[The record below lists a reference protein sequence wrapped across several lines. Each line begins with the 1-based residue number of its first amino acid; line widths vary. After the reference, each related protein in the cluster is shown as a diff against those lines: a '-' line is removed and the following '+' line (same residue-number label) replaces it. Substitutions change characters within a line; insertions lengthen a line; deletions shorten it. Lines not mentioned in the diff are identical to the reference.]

1 MAEELVFDLQKY
13 RGLAAADR
21 EVFLFSWLSRL
32 EALLSTGQVTQDE
45 LKGRQ
50 EQLEQVLLEIATIPS
65 SAQART
71 HKRTWLRTT
80 ATDSVAEL
88 LGAVPKPSR
97 VTREHVASVLALMY
111 EFGQMHQMGDTLY
124 AVQASMQ
131 SRAGSRIAA
140 MTCAGVL
147 FERLGQRAG
156 FRLLSCFNDFVAI
169 GVRVA
174 TGNVEGEKMEALR
187 MLGRL
192 IAGGSK
198 VLGEQQAREIMRAAR
213 ANLAHRSPLV
223 AVAAGAVVQALARV
237 PGRCDAAD
245 VVCTQTVA
253 LLNTRVLVVRR
264 ALARTVA
271 VVVARTTVANIAARE
286 NSVRDSSETTS
297 RAPRASTASVQVQAT
312 GTLVA
317 SEAPIDTS
325 HTPPLSTVSSPR
337 LGDSRQWTLGR
348 ALQRL
353 AQPFVRGTRDQ
364 RLGIADAYTMLFEE
378 LDSTIV
384 ELQYDELVAHIV
396 ALATDVPAG
405 IERRGTC
412 GICSR
417 ILRSVHKALNADG
430 RANASRVLWERWLR
444 TDALRDDVAVLVL
457 SEFAPLLQDTHVDW
471 KDNVPVERWLVH
483 SEERV
488 RVAAALCVRTA
499 AQHDSTCV
507 PGLLSALVSRL
518 QHASAQSATAQGAL
532 AQGTDSA
539 CLGYSCGVAAV
550 LGAASCADGGLLG
563 VPLDAIEWVHGI
575 AVRLLHAAYGRR
587 DAAVIGSLSE
597 AAADPAGVM
606 PVIGVAELPQSHVR
620 RTNKRPDSSYGLALR
635 NVQMQSGWML
645 LAGVAAVLGASV
657 TQPRRSQWQQLWAH
671 AMPATFIAS
680 TMPWLE
686 RRHLLQSRVLALTH
700 VRMCLR
706 SRALAADVMQLAP
719 MLRATLL
726 FADNALDAPTHTR
739 DGASELGELHMLV
752 RACALECLELLEAR
766 ELAACASVV
775 QPALRLAEQAIAARE
790 SLGDVFAAQMS
801 RAVVLGETAS
811 PAPTT
816 RRSAWAYETDA
827 GVTSLLASCVDED
840 DEDDEMLREL
850 DWARVVHGD
859 AAGACVATRVVDASV
874 QLTGRVFPYLGESQ
888 QLSVLDALVTQ
899 LNLLPFNGHRHM
911 AVLTN
916 MVVMTYVA
924 VRSGAAVTMRV
935 ARSVVETA
943 RAALMA
949 PIPRVRQLAGEVI
962 GRLAAAT
969 DASMY
974 VPFLLDQLSALAI
987 RSRDRFARAGAAV
1000 ALGALYAR
1008 AGSIAAGSGSLK
1020 QVVAM
1025 LHSLASDRD
1034 PIVHTWAL
1042 GALSEA
1048 AASAGYMFA
1057 PYARDTL
1064 LMCQK
1069 LVLSDAHT
1077 APFAASSLWVRGRE
1091 HAASSIWDCASIERT
1106 HVRVATGKVAVAWEC
1121 AVVHPNSS
1129 AYHGRAPDDGRESGD
1144 HSSAYAFVCA
1154 PNDVDSVDARASLG
1168 RLLCSLLLVLG
1179 PELQVDTEA
1188 SARVGLL
1195 LAELRCALP
1204 SIAGDPAFSD
1214 QMDPALASMDP
1225 ASAFASV
1232 DPDARW
1238 ESVAELIH
1246 ATQRQLLFCFPRD
1259 PTFVPRFMS
1268 QVLRPCVRVRRI
1280 MYHGHADILG
1290 LCGLHRAAVRALDSV
1305 LRLYG
1310 DRISETMD
1318 ETENALLICDVVWEA
1333 LWLHSS
1339 LDGEQS
1345 CGDVQRLVRTAV
1357 SGCVAHGLSGTHA
1370 LAMTET
1376 LCAAFTKR
1384 ASTRIPE
1391 LKSARRPDPANT
1403 EIVIDAARQFGAPT
1417 KQLVVAALLA
1427 VLDTEDT
1434 QSRVESGWR
1443 VHPLLSLLPDLLRVA
1458 HAASAVEEEP
1468 DLCILGLHLVR
1479 RVLEQFS
1486 NVEDPA
1492 MQGDRVLL
1500 VHQAQ
1505 ISSSFMS
1512 KLGSTD
1518 CAVRVRVAAVGV
1530 AAAYVVSGLV
1540 VDRGSMVRVL
1550 RLLAPQ
1556 PAFDALP
1563 FARTNRA
1570 SRSRSLSVTS
1580 ADEALEVETPQLHVI
1595 VRLAILDA
1603 WSTIA
1608 EYAHKHSAVL
1618 RDVVD
1623 VHMSLLARMWLGAVR
1638 DAAAVCNQSTT
1649 GHDVFGELDVPEG
1662 GLDRGLGL
1670 VLGLEAAYVPMVREE
1685 LSAWY
1690 RHYLPQTVRSV
1701 SRLLV
1706 ESSPVREY
1714 LQRSEKLALHG
1725 QAAQMPQ
1732 APRLVVLLL
1741 CFAVQELRRMTSPST
1756 ANTSTCVPFVQ
1767 RARERLIGSLD
1778 VGDDAA
1784 VTGFASEMSE
1794 LIITLHAMVA
1804 ADYHLESVF
1813 VATASPHTVS
1823 WLVDEMWTQAV
1834 SIPLRTNVASEAS
1847 LELATAVL
1855 DKLIACDLFDVWVFT
1870 DTQSDADDWLQSL
1883 SVFGRTVV
1891 RDAVSVWDRA
1901 RGNNVEM
1908 TARALSV
1915 LARVLGRVQCKTG
1928 VLVWMSLWQQSL
1940 GGDLSCADHA
1950 AASLA
1955 EFVRMQLGSIDVAN
1969 SVLAQML
1976 HDYRVAALS
1985 ITAHLLARPDLGFTV
2000 SPQVTSLFNSVF
2012 VACVKDA
2019 PSMSSAET
2027 TALLYVPELLAANE
2041 AAARELTGLA
2051 RESIPQLARLVYD
2064 PNAAHLMSQV
2074 LTALVHFA
2082 SSAKYSANGSV
2093 VMATILMLFLSM
2105 VDTKVSVH
2113 VSEAI
2118 LSLAAVDP
2126 VLFKSIVVRLS
2137 ASHPQA
2143 KQRLESAVRSRA
2155 AAPVRS
2161 ASEDEVVG
2169 DKEAAGIMLKSDF
2182 SI

>member
-1 MAEELVFDLQKY
+1 MTEELIFDVQKY

-32 EALLSTGQVTQDE
+32 ETLLSTGQVTQDA

-65 SAQART
+65 STQART

-80 ATDSVAEL
+80 NTDTVAEL
-88 LGAVPKPSR
+88 LGSVPRPSR
-97 VTREHVASVLALMY
+97 ATRDHVATILALLY
-111 EFGQMHQMGDTLY
+111 EYGQMHQMGDTLY

-131 SRAGSRIAA
+131 GRGSRVSA

-156 FRLLSCFNDFVAI
+156 FRLLSCFNDFVTIA
-169 GVRVA
+169 VRVA

-187 MLGRL
+187 MLKRL
-192 IAGGSK
+192 IVGGSK

-213 ANLAHRSPLV
+213 ANLAHRAPLV
-223 AVAAGAVVQALARV
+223 VVAAGAVVQALARV

-245 VVCTQTVA
+245 AVCTQTVA
-253 LLNTRVLVVRR
+253 LLGTRVLVVRR

-271 VVVARTTVANIAARE
+271 VIIARTTVANIAIRE
-286 NSVRDSSETTS
+286 NSVRDSSETS

-312 GTLVA
+312 GTLA
-317 SEAPIDTS
+317 ATDAPTDTS

-337 LGDSRQWTLGR
+337 MGDSRQWTLGR
-348 ALQRL
+348 ALHRL

-378 LDSTIV
+378 LDTTIV
-384 ELQYDELVAHIV
+384 EQQYDELVAHIIS
-396 ALATDVPAG
+396 LATDVPSV
-405 IERRGTC
+405 ERRRTC

-417 ILRSVHKALNADG
+417 ILRSVHKSQSADG
-430 RANASRVLWERWLR
+430 RAHASRVLYERLR
-444 TDALRDDVAVLVL
+444 TDMMSADTAVFVL
-457 SEFAPLLQDTHVDW
+457 TEFAHLLQDTHVDW
-471 KDNVPVERWLVH
+471 KDKVPVERWLVH
-483 SEERV
+483 SDERV
-488 RVAAALCVRTA
+488 RVAAALCVRTV
-499 AQHDSTCV
+499 AQRDATCV
-507 PGLLSALVSRL
+507 PGLLSTLVSQL
-518 QHASAQSATAQGAL
+518 QHSSAQSATG
-532 AQGTDSA
+532 QGTDSA
-539 CLGYSCGVAAV
+539 CLGYACGVAGV
-550 LGAASCADGGLLG
+550 LGAASRVDGGLLG

-575 AVRLLHAAYGRR
+575 AVRLLHAAYELR
-587 DAAVIGSLSE
+587 DAAVVGSHAEDE
-597 AAADPAGVM
+597 ASDPAGVLS
-606 PVIGVAELPQSHVR
+606 VIGATLQSHVR
-620 RTNKRPDSSYGLALR
+620 TNKHVEPTRGLALR

-645 LAGVAAVLGASV
+645 LTGVAAVLGACV
-657 TQPRRSQWQQLWAH
+657 TQPRRAQWQQLWAH

-680 TMPWLE
+680 SMAWLE
-686 RRHLLQSRVLALTH
+686 RKHLLQSRILALTH
-700 VRMCLR
+700 VKMCLR
-706 SRALAADVMQLAP
+706 THSNAADIVQLAP

-739 DGASELGELHMLV
+739 DSGELVELHLLV
-752 RACALECLELLEAR
+752 RACALECLELIGAR
-766 ELAACASVV
+766 DLALCASVV
-775 QPALRLAEQAIAARE
+775 QPALRLAEQAMAARE
-790 SLGDVFAAQMS
+790 CLTDVYAAQMA
-801 RAVVLGETAS
+801 RAVVGDTAS
-811 PAPTT
+811 PAPPNA
-816 RRSAWAYETDA
+816 RRSAWVYEADT
-827 GVTSLLASCVDED
+827 GVTSLLASCVDEVD
-840 DEDDEMLREL
+840 VDDEMLREL
-850 DWARVVHGD
+850 DWSRVVHGD
-859 AAGACVATRVVDASV
+859 TMGACVATRVVDASV
-874 QLTGRVFPYLGESQ
+874 QVAGRVFPFLNESQ

-916 MVVMTYVA
+916 MLVMTFVA
-924 VRSGAAVTMRV
+924 VRSGVAVTMRV

-949 PIPRVRQLAGEVI
+949 PVPRVRQLAGEVI
-962 GRLAAAT
+962 GRLAAST
-969 DASMY
+969 DASLY

-1034 PIVHTWAL
+1034 PIVHIWAL

-1077 APFAASSLWVRGRE
+1077 TPFASSSLWARGRE
-1091 HAASSIWDCASIERT
+1091 HAASNIWDCASIERT
-1106 HVRVATGKVAVAWEC
+1106 YVRAAVGKVAVAWEC

-1129 AYHGRAPDDGRESGD
+1129 AYHGRAPDDARESD
-1144 HSSAYAFVCA
+1144 HSGAYAFVCA
-1154 PNDVDSVDARASLG
+1154 TNDVDSVDARASLG
-1168 RLLCSLLLVLG
+1168 KLLCSLLLVLG
-1179 PELQVDTEA
+1179 PELQVDNEA

-1195 LAELRCALP
+1195 MAELRCALP
-1204 SIAGDPAFSD
+1204 SITGDSAFSVV
-1214 QMDPALASMDP
+1214 DPALASIDP
-1225 ASAFASV
+1225 ASAL

-1268 QVLRPCVRVRRI
+1268 DVLRPCMRVRRI
-1280 MYHGHADILG
+1280 MYHGHIDALG
-1290 LCGLHRAAVRALDSV
+1290 LCALHRIAVRALDSV

-1310 DRISETMD
+1310 DRIYDTMD
-1318 ETENALLICDVVWEA
+1318 ETENALLVCDVVWEA

-1339 LDGEQS
+1339 VDGQKR
-1345 CGDVQRLVRTAV
+1345 DVQRLVRTAV
-1357 SGCVAHGLSGTHA
+1357 SACVSRGLNGTHA
-1370 LAMTET
+1370 RAMTET

-1384 ASTRIPE
+1384 ASMRIPE
-1391 LKSARRPDPANT
+1391 LQSAQRPDSANT
-1403 EIVIDAARQFGAPT
+1403 ETTVDAARQFGVPT

-1427 VLDTEDT
+1427 VLDTEA
-1434 QSRVESGWR
+1434 SSCVESGWR
-1443 VHPLLSLLPDLLRVA
+1443 VHPLLLLLPDLLRVA
-1458 HAASAVEEEP
+1458 HAASAVEDEP

-1492 MQGDRVLL
+1492 MPGDRVLL

-1512 KLGSTD
+1512 KLGSTT

-1530 AAAYVVSGLV
+1530 AASYVVSGLC

-1556 PAFDALP
+1556 PLFDALP
-1563 FARTNRA
+1563 FARTNRT

-1580 ADEALEVETPQLHVI
+1580 SDEALEIETPQLHVI

-1603 WSTIA
+1603 WSVIA
-1608 EYAHKHSAVL
+1608 GYAHKHSEVL

-1623 VHMSLLARMWLGAVR
+1623 VHMSLLARMWMGMVR
-1638 DAAAVCNQSTT
+1638 DAAVVCNQSTT
-1649 GHDVFGELDVPEG
+1649 GRDVFGELDLATG
-1662 GLDRGLGL
+1662 GLDRGLDRGLGL
-1670 VLGLEAAYVPMVREE
+1670 VLGLEAAYVPMVQNE
-1685 LSAWY
+1685 LAAWY

-1714 LQRSEKLALHG
+1714 LQRSEKLVLHG

-1741 CFAVQELRRMTSPST
+1741 CFAVQELRRMNSAST
-1756 ANTSTCVPFVQ
+1756 AQTYTCVPFVH
-1767 RARERLIGSLD
+1767 AVRERLIDTLD
-1778 VGDDAA
+1778 VGDDAES
-1784 VTGFASEMSE
+1784 TGVGSEAQE
-1794 LIITLHAMVA
+1794 LITALHAMIA

-1813 VATASPHTVS
+1813 VATSQHKLS
-1823 WLVDEMWTQAV
+1823 WLLDELWTQAV
-1834 SIPLRTNVASEAS
+1834 RIPLRTNIARKVS
-1847 LELATAVL
+1847 LDLATAVL
-1855 DKLIACDLFDVWVFT
+1855 DKLIACDLFDAWVFT
-1870 DTQSDADDWLQSL
+1870 DTQCDADDWLQAL
-1883 SVFGRTVV
+1883 SGFGRTVV
-1891 RDAVSVWDRA
+1891 CDAVGVWTSVRNDDAW
-1901 RGNNVEM
+1901 M

-1915 LARVLGRVQCKTG
+1915 LARVMGRVQGKTG

-1940 GGDLSCADHA
+1940 GRDLKSSDHA
-1950 AASLA
+1950 ASSLA
-1955 EFVRMQLGSIDVAN
+1955 EFVRTRVGSLDVAN

-1976 HDYRVAALS
+1976 RDDRVAALS

-2000 SPQVTSLFNSVF
+2000 SPHVNSLFNSVF
-2012 VACVKDA
+2012 VACLTDA
-2019 PSMSSAET
+2019 PSMSSTET
-2027 TALLYVPELLAANE
+2027 TALLSVPELLAANDV
-2041 AAARELTGLA
+2041 AARELTGLA
-2051 RESIPQLARLVYD
+2051 CESIPQLARLVYD
-2064 PNAAHLMSQV
+2064 PNATHILSQV
-2074 LTALVHFA
+2074 LAALVHFA
-2082 SSAKYSANGSV
+2082 SAAKYSANGSV

-2105 VDTKVSVH
+2105 VDTKVFIH
-2113 VSEAI
+2113 VSDAI

-2161 ASEDEVVG
+2161 ASENEVVG
-2169 DKEAAGIMLKSDF
+2169 DKEAAGITLKSDF

>member
-1 MAEELVFDLQKY
+1 MTEELVFDLQKY

-32 EALLSTGQVTQDE
+32 EALLSTGQVTQDA

-65 SAQART
+65 STQART
-71 HKRTWLRTT
+71 HKRTWLRT
-80 ATDSVAEL
+80 ANTDTVAEL
-88 LGAVPKPSR
+88 LGSVPKPSR
-97 VTREHVASVLALMY
+97 ATRDHVASILALLY
-111 EFGQMHQMGDTLY
+111 EHGQMHQMGDTLY

-131 SRAGSRIAA
+131 GRGSRVSS

-156 FRLLSCFNDFVAI
+156 FRLLSCFNDFVVI

-187 MLGRL
+187 MLKRL
-192 IAGGSK
+192 IGGGSK

-223 AVAAGAVVQALARV
+223 VVAAGAVVQALAHV

-245 VVCTQTVA
+245 AVCTQTVA

-271 VVVARTTVANIAARE
+271 VIVARTTVANIAIRE

-297 RAPRASTASVQVQAT
+297 RAPRASTASVQVLAT
-312 GTLVA
+312 GTLAA
-317 SEAPIDTS
+317 SEAPADTS

-348 ALQRL
+348 ALHRL

-384 ELQYDELVAHIV
+384 EQQYDELVAHIV
-396 ALATDVPAG
+396 ALATDVPSV
-405 IERRGTC
+405 ERRGTC

-417 ILRSVHKALNADG
+417 ILRSVHKSLNGDG
-430 RANASRVLWERWLR
+430 RAHASRVLCERLR
-444 TDALRDDVAVLVL
+444 TDTLGADTAVFVL
-457 SEFAPLLQDTHVDW
+457 TEFAHLLQDTQVDW
-471 KDNVPVERWLVH
+471 KDKVPVERWLVH

-488 RVAAALCVRTA
+488 RVAAALCVRTV
-499 AQHDSTCV
+499 AQRDATCV
-507 PGLLSALVSRL
+507 PGLLSTLVSQL
-518 QHASAQSATAQGAL
+518 QHASAQSATG
-532 AQGTDSA
+532 QGTDSA
-539 CLGYSCGVAAV
+539 CLGYACCVAVV
-550 LGAASCADGGLLG
+550 LGAASRVDGGLLG

-575 AVRLLHAAYGRR
+575 SVRLLHAAYELR
-587 DAAVIGSLSE
+587 DAAVIGSHTEDE
-597 AAADPAGVM
+597 ASDPAGVLS
-606 PVIGVAELPQSHVR
+606 VIGATLQSHVR
-620 RTNKRPDSSYGLALR
+620 TTKHLEPTRGLALR

-645 LAGVAAVLGASV
+645 LTGVAAVLGASV
-657 TQPRRSQWQQLWAH
+657 TLPRRSQWQQLWAH

-680 TMPWLE
+680 TMSHIE
-686 RRHLLQSRVLALTH
+686 RKHLLQSRILALTH
-700 VRMCLR
+700 IHMCLR
-706 SRALAADVMQLAP
+706 THANAADVVQLAP

-739 DGASELGELHMLV
+739 DGGELVELHMHV

-766 ELAACASVV
+766 DLALCASVV
-775 QPALRLAEQAIAARE
+775 QPALRLAEQAMAARE
-790 SLGDVFAAQMS
+790 SLRDVYAAQMA
-801 RAVVLGETAS
+801 RAVVVGDIVAS
-811 PAPTT
+811 PAPNA
-816 RRSAWAYETDA
+816 RRSVWAYEADA
-827 GVTSLLASCVDED
+827 GVTSLLASCVDEN

-850 DWARVVHGD
+850 DWPRVVRGD
-859 AAGACVATRVVDASV
+859 ATCACVATRVVDASI
-874 QLTGRVFPYLGESQ
+874 QFSGRVFPYLGESQ

-916 MVVMTYVA
+916 MVVMTFVA

-949 PIPRVRQLAGEVI
+949 PIPRIRQLAGEVI

-969 DASMY
+969 DASLY

-1077 APFAASSLWVRGRE
+1077 TPFASSSMWMRGRE
-1091 HAASSIWDCASIERT
+1091 HAPSNIWDCASIERT
-1106 HVRVATGKVAVAWEC
+1106 YVRAASNKVAVAWEC

-1129 AYHGRAPDDGRESGD
+1129 AYHGRAPDDVRESD

-1168 RLLCSLLLVLG
+1168 KLLCSLLLVLG
-1179 PELQVDTEA
+1179 PELQVDNEA

-1195 LAELRCALP
+1195 MAELRCALP
-1204 SIAGDPAFSD
+1204 SIAGEPAVSVV
-1214 QMDPALASMDP
+1214 DPALASIDP
-1225 ASAFASV
+1225 ASAL

-1238 ESVAELIH
+1238 ESMAELIH
-1246 ATQRQLLFCFPRD
+1246 ATQRQLLFYFPRD

-1268 QVLRPCVRVRRI
+1268 DVLRPCVRVRRI
-1280 MYHGHADILG
+1280 MYHGYVDTNG
-1290 LCGLHRAAVRALDSV
+1290 LRGLHRAAVRALDSV

-1310 DRISETMD
+1310 DRISDTMD
-1318 ETENALLICDVVWEA
+1318 KTENALLLCDVVWEA

-1339 LDGEQS
+1339 LDGQM

-1357 SGCVAHGLSGTHA
+1357 SGCVARGLNGTHA
-1370 LAMTET
+1370 LAITET

-1391 LKSARRPDPANT
+1391 LQSARRPDPANT
-1403 EIVIDAARQFGAPT
+1403 EIVVDAARQFGVPT

-1427 VLDTEDT
+1427 ILDTDVPNRE
-1434 QSRVESGWR
+1434 ESGWR
-1443 VHPLLSLLPDLLRVA
+1443 EHPLLSLLPDLLRVA
-1458 HAASAVEEEP
+1458 HAASAVEDEP

-1512 KLGSTD
+1512 KLGSTT

-1530 AAAYVVSGLV
+1530 AASYVVSGLC

-1580 ADEALEVETPQLHVI
+1580 ADEALEIETPQLHVI

-1603 WSTIA
+1603 WSIIA

-1638 DAAAVCNQSTT
+1638 DAAVVCNQSTM
-1649 GHDVFGELDVPEG
+1649 GHDVFGELDLVEG

-1685 LSAWY
+1685 LSVWY
-1690 RHYLPQTVRSV
+1690 RYYLSQTVRSV

-1714 LQRSEKLALHG
+1714 LQRSEKLVLHG
-1725 QAAQMPQ
+1725 KAAQMPQ

-1741 CFAVQELRRMTSPST
+1741 CFAVQELRRTTNAST
-1756 ANTSTCVPFVQ
+1756 NVATCVPFVH
-1767 RARERLIGSLD
+1767 AVRERLIDSLD
-1778 VGDDAA
+1778 VGDDTAP
-1784 VTGFASEMSE
+1784 TGFGSEARE
-1794 LIITLHAMVA
+1794 FITALHAMVS

-1813 VATASPHTVS
+1813 VATASPQKVS
-1823 WLVDEMWTQAV
+1823 WLVDELWTQAV
-1834 SIPLRTNVASEAS
+1834 STPLRTNIARSAS
-1847 LELATAVL
+1847 LDLATAVL
-1855 DKLIACDLFDVWVFT
+1855 DKLVACDLFDEWVFA
-1870 DTQSDADDWLQSL
+1870 DTQCDADEWLQAL

-1891 RDAVSVWDRA
+1891 RDAVGVWNCVRNDDA
-1901 RGNNVEM
+1901 AM

-1915 LARVLGRVQCKTG
+1915 LARVLGRMQCKTG

-1940 GGDLSCADHA
+1940 GRDLNSADHA

-1955 EFVRMQLGSIDVAN
+1955 EFVRTRVGSLDVAN
-1969 SVLAQML
+1969 SMLAHML
-1976 HDYRVAALS
+1976 HNDRVAVLS

-2000 SPQVTSLFNSVF
+2000 SPSVTSLFNSAF
-2012 VACVKDA
+2012 VSCVTDA

-2027 TALLYVPELLAANE
+2027 TALLCVPELLAGNE
-2041 AAARELTGLA
+2041 AAVHELTMLA

-2064 PNAAHLMSQV
+2064 PHAEHILSQV
-2074 LTALVHFA
+2074 LAALVHFA
-2082 SSAKYSANGSV
+2082 SAAKYSANGSV
-2093 VMATILMLFLSM
+2093 VLATILMLFLSM
-2105 VDTKVSVH
+2105 VDTH
-2113 VSEAI
+2113 VSEHVSDAI

-2143 KQRLESAVRSRA
+2143 KQRLEAAVRSRA

-2161 ASEDEVVG
+2161 ASDKVEGE
-2169 DKEAAGIMLKSDF
+2169 KEAGGIMLKSDF